1 MERSGAKIEKNK
13 IREQLRHRVAE
24 AFLDESTERRLI
36 ENLRAS
42 HIDLYLRRNDTGH
55 ITGVTFIDHESRCAL
70 NDSQLGKEYSANP
83 LNELYPEPMQ
93 KSGADL
99 HTLSDEANARL
110 ISTLKRGFQT
120 KKQGEEI
127 RYSLN
132 YIYYYTLSA
141 VSNLL
146 LLYINKFLIFISKT
160 MYNIT
165 EVSRRDIIDLFRKGY
180 VESGIF
186 GDNQNVFYGYYGRLS
201 EVDFLKKLYTLN
213 KMVSYDSRYENAEG
227 DIWQH
232 TVNNDDWE
240 SDWVFSDDRF
250 ELLKGADSI
259 LLDFLCAVF
268 HPENRYEQGYWKEYL
283 SKINGI
289 LKADGYELYENCKIS
304 QRSVFSWRKITQE
317 ESVSG
322 RFIPFSVRNK
332 KDIEAKK
339 LNVPTISKKLRSE
352 IIKLFNMYDED
363 LYETTETGW
372 NYNIKSKDAIFR
384 DIGLHY
390 VPHAFDNNGKYSRT
404 ENFDQFIMNNYP
416 FCVFDAIEL
425 FSQLNNNN
433 FVDEINLL
441 LKNNDIIYKLASGK
455 MEVTIMSLKSKE
467 VITEPGLKELVT
479 QATTLYNNK
488 TTSDK
493 QLAVEKIW
501 DALERLKT
509 YYSDLDKKKSS
520 EKIISDM
527 SNQNDTYKELFND
540 EFLKL
545 TKIGNDFRI
554 RHHETNKTD
563 IIDNN
568 YYDYFFLRCY
578 ALIDIALKYL
588 K

>member
-1 MERSGAKIEKNK
+1 
-13 IREQLRHRVAE
+13 
-24 AFLDESTERRLI
+24 
-36 ENLRAS
+36 
-42 HIDLYLRRNDTGH
+42 
-55 ITGVTFIDHESRCAL
+55 
-70 NDSQLGKEYSANP
+70 
-83 LNELYPEPMQ
+83 
-93 KSGADL
+93 
-99 HTLSDEANARL
+99 
-110 ISTLKRGFQT
+110 
-120 KKQGEEI
+120 
-127 RYSLN
+127 
-132 YIYYYTLSA
+132 
-141 VSNLL
+141 
-146 LLYINKFLIFISKT
+146 

-165 EVSRRDIIDLFRKGY
+165 EISRRDIIDLFTKGY
-180 VESGIF
+180 VEHC
-186 GDNQNVFYGYYGRLS
+186 VFLDSQKVSYPYYGRLS
-201 EVDFLKKLYTLN
+201 EIDFLKKLYPLD
-213 KMVSYDSRYENAEG
+213 KMPSDDNRYENAEG

-240 SDWVFSDDRF
+240 SDWVFTDDRF
-250 ELLKGADSI
+250 ELLKGVDSI

-289 LKADGYELYENCKIS
+289 LKADGYELYESDKIS
-304 QRSVFSWRKITQE
+304 QRSVYSWRKITQE

-332 KDIEAKK
+332 KVIESKS
-339 LNVPTISKKLRSE
+339 LILPTISKKLRSE
-352 IIKLFNMYDED
+352 IIKLFNRYDED
-363 LYETTETGW
+363 LYETTETGL
-372 NYNIKSKDAIFR
+372 NYYIKAKEVAFRNI
-384 DIGLHY
+384 GQHY
-390 VPHAFDNNGKYSRT
+390 IPHAFDNSGKYSKT
-404 ENFDQFIMNNYP
+404 EDFDHFIMSNYP

-425 FSQLNNNN
+425 FPQFDNDN
-433 FVDEINLL
+433 FIDEINLL
-441 LKNNDIIYKLASGK
+441 LKNNGIVYKLAGGK
-455 MEVTIMSLKSKE
+455 MEVAKMSLKNKE
-467 VITEPGLKELVT
+467 VITEPGLKELVE

-509 YYSDLDKKKSS
+509 YYSGLDKKKSS
-520 EKIISDM
+520 EKIINDM

-578 ALIDIALKYL
+578 ALIDTALKYL